1 MDMNN
6 STRKMAIRFSDREK
20 QFLFGL
26 LHKYENIIDY
36 RQRKNTVQ
44 KQSDVR
50 KCWDTILRTFNE
62 HPGTTDRTLKQ
73 LQKFWLN
80 SKYVIKIINQIYQHI
95 KYIIAYNIYITVC
108 MLSE

>member
-6 STRKMAIRFSDREK
+6 SRKIALRFSDREK
-20 QFLFGL
+20 QILYGL

-50 KCWDTILRTFNE
+50 KCWDTILRSFNA
-62 HPGTTDRTLKQ
+62 HSATNNRTIKQ

-80 SKYVIKIINQIYQHI
+80 SKYVFQ
-95 KYIIAYNIYITVC
+95 
-108 MLSE
+108 